1 MAIILAVSE
10 SPMDHPVATQSD
22 AITELALLRTAARAA
37 TVRAVHRTDP
47 SAPRLKCARLGAAAF
62 TRLLGPL
69 RELMERKA
77 GESYAGYR

>member
-1 MAIILAVSE
+1 MHALISFGA
-10 SPMDHPVATQSD
+10 
-22 AITELALLRTAARAA
+22 ELALLKTAPRAA

-47 SAPRLKCARLGAAAF
+47 SAPRLKCARLGAASF

-77 GESYAGYR
+77 GSYAGYRR